1 MDPTSVLPSVSV
13 DAERADVAEPQV
25 GQQRPG
31 LDHGVARQ
39 RGAYDGVVADQHHGP
54 AAVEEQRHRHGE
66 PESHAA
72 DEQHGADEQPP
83 WVGPHGYERACEI
96 A

>member
-1 MDPTSVLPSVSV
+1 MTPSGT
-13 DAERADVAEPQV
+13 DVAEAQV

-39 RGAYDGVVADQHHGP
+39 RGAYDGVVADQDDGP

-72 DEQHGADEQPP
+72 HEQHGTDEQPAR
-83 WVGPHGYERACEI
+83 GGTHRYERACEI